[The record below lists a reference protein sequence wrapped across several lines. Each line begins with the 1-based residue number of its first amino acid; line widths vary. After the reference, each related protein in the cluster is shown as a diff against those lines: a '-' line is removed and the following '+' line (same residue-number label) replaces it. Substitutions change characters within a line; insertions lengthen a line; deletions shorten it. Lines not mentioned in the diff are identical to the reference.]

1 MTESEQIIAAGV
13 LLRRIQEAP
22 FSGPLL
28 DIAPDRRTRVVG
40 LEERNIPAVMTLL
53 ERVYGQYE
61 NVTARMADDSSLELD
76 VTALPAAENWR
87 SAQRLHSIIAFLRS
101 PDGCPWDRAQ
111 DWASLAPKVAE
122 EAFEVVDAIDDGD
135 PAELAG
141 ELGDLLLIVA
151 LLAQIAE
158 ERGDFTIEDVY
169 ELVNRKLIRRHPH
182 VFGDDAADTPEAV
195 LSTWQRVKREER
207 GDTAKPRTKYDRL
220 PKSMPA
226 IGKTAIMLEDGE
238 HAAPA
243 AELPADGDALLNL
256 IEAMYAAGRDP
267 EAELQAALER
277 KYATN

>member
-1 MTESEQIIAAGV
+1 MTDSVQIIAAAQ
-13 LLRRIQEAP
+13 LLRRIEEAP
-22 FSGPLL
+22 FGGPLL
-28 DIAPDRRTRVVG
+28 DIAPDRRTRIIG
-40 LEERNIPAVMTLL
+40 LDEHDIPAVMTLL

-61 NVTARMADDSSLELD
+61 NVTARMSDDSSLELD
-76 VTALPAAENWR
+76 VAPLSFEDTWR
-87 SAQRLHSIIAFLRS
+87 STQRLHSIIAYLRS

-122 EAFEVVDAIDDGD
+122 EAFEVIDAIQVGD
-135 PAELAG
+135 AGELAG
-141 ELGDLLLIVA
+141 KLGDMLLIVA

-226 IGKTAIMLEDGE
+226 IGKAAVMLEGASNDVSI
-238 HAAPA
+238 ATIPV
-243 AELPADGDALLNL
+243 DGDELLTL